1 MCCGRVRTSL
11 FPAYLDV
18 FECFIY
24 AGWCESVT
32 IHVSPVLGSIGAL
45 LSECWETT
53 VGQEL
58 FKLSVIDLVALVFSV
73 LAGDLIVVLT
83 IRFLNC
89 CPGRALDLEKVVS
102 FSHSTELHGFNII
115 LN

>member
-1 MCCGRVRTSL
+1 MEESELRSSRLILMFLSALFMLAGVKVSL
-11 FPAYLDV
+11 FTCP
-18 FECFIY
+18 
-24 AGWCESVT
+24 
-32 IHVSPVLGSIGAL
+32 PVLGSIGAL

-73 LAGDLIVVLT
+73 LAGDLIVALT